1 MIATENVYRS
11 FENWTQEEIMLNQTK
26 LKGIYQSLKS
36 ASFKKVISLIIIG
49 LLLISL
55 AAFRE
60 SREDN
65 NWNNIGDSATIV
77 SKEAPKVALLSI
89 AKAAS
94 LDKTKNEVTVYNQ
107 NLALVKEYRTMNL
120 GKGNNVIK
128 YVDVASQIDPTS
140 VMFRDP
146 RSQNTVVVE
155 QNYEYDLVSSE
166 KLLDKYLDKEITV
179 TSDNESFTGR
189 LLSRSGGITLETGKG
204 VVVLNNVKKIEYPDA
219 AGLLTK
225 PTLIWQIYTDT
236 SGSREVETT
245 YLTGGMSWKANYI
258 ATIDRNDAK
267 ADIKGWV
274 TIENNAGTAYPD
286 AKLKLVAGDI
296 NRVEVPRYWYEK
308 GMVVPAATPYA
319 ISAPP
324 PGFAQESLFEYHLYT
339 LQRPTTLNNNEIK
352 QVSLLS
358 ADNVPAK
365 KEYSYDGASDG
376 EKVRVT
382 LNITNSK
389 ENGLGMPL
397 PKGVVRAYKA
407 DSDGQLQFLGEDSI
421 DHTPKDETLR
431 IHLGNAF
438 DIVGKRTVTD
448 REGMGS
454 YGIRES
460 YSIELKN
467 HKTEDAKI
475 IVTEHLYGNW
485 QITKASGQYK
495 KKDANTIEFEVNV
508 PKDGTKTIT
517 YTAEIRY

>member
-1 MIATENVYRS
+1 
-11 FENWTQEEIMLNQTK
+11 MLNQIK
-26 LKGIYQSLKS
+26 LRGVYQSLKS
-36 ASFKKVISLIIIG
+36 TSFKKLISLIVIA
-49 LLLISL
+49 LLLVSL
-55 AAFRE
+55 A
-60 SREDN
+60 SLWGSHEDN
-65 NWNNIGDSATIV
+65 NWNNIESGATIV
-77 SKEAPKVALLSI
+77 SKEVPKVALLSI

-94 LDKTKNEVTVYNQ
+94 PDKTRNEVTVYNQ
-107 NLALVKEYRTMNL
+107 NLALVKEYRTIDL
-120 GKGNNVIK
+120 STGNNIVK

-146 RSQNTVVVE
+146 KSRNTVVVE
-155 QNYEYDLVSSE
+155 QNYEYDLVSSD

-179 TSDNESFTGR
+179 TSDNESFTGM
-189 LLSRSGGITLETGKG
+189 LLGHSGGITLQTQNG
-204 VVVLNNVKKIEYPDA
+204 VVVLNDVKKIEYPDS

-225 PTLIWQIYTDT
+225 PTLIWDIYTDS

-258 ATIDRNDAK
+258 ATIDQSDSK
-267 ADIKGWV
+267 ANIKGWV
-274 TIENNAGTAYPD
+274 TVENNAGTAYPD

-296 NRVEVPRYWYEK
+296 NRVEAPQYYYDK
-308 GMVVPAATPYA
+308 GIAAIATP
-319 ISAPP
+319 APMGVP
-324 PGFAQESLFEYHLYT
+324 PGFTQEGLFEYHLYT

-365 KEYSYDGASDG
+365 KEYSYNGARDG
-376 EKVRVT
+376 EKVKVT
-382 LNITNSK
+382 LNITNSE

-431 IHLGNAF
+431 INVGNAF

-448 REGMGS
+448 TEGMGS

-467 HKTEDAKI
+467 HKTEDVKI
-475 IVTEHLYGNW
+475 IVTEHLYGSW
-485 QITKASGQYK
+485 QVTKSSEQYK

>member
-1 MIATENVYRS
+1 
-11 FENWTQEEIMLNQTK
+11 MLNRVK
-26 LKGIYQSLKS
+26 LKEIYQNLKS
-36 ASFKKVISLIIIG
+36 TSFKKPIALIVIA
-49 LLLISL
+49 LLLVSL
-55 AAFRE
+55 AALWG

-65 NWNNIGDSATIV
+65 NWNNIEGGATIV

-94 LDKTKNEVTVYNQ
+94 PDKTKNEVTVYNQ
-107 NLALVKEYRTMNL
+107 NLALVKEYRTMDL
-120 GKGNNVIK
+120 SSGNNIIK

-146 RSQNTVVVE
+146 KSKNTVVVE
-155 QNYEYDLVSSE
+155 QNYEYDLVSSD

-179 TSDNESFTGR
+179 TSDNESFTGK
-189 LLSRSGGITLETGKG
+189 LLSSSGGITLQTQKD
-204 VVVLNNVKKIEYPDA
+204 VVVLNNVKKIEYPDS

-225 PTLIWQIYTDT
+225 PTLIWDIYTDS

-245 YLTGGMSWKANYI
+245 YLTGGMNWKANYI
-258 ATIDRNDAK
+258 ATIDQSDSK
-267 ADIKGWV
+267 ANIKGWV

-296 NRVEVPRYWYEK
+296 NRVEVPQYYYDK
-308 GMVVPAATPYA
+308 GMAVPQATSFVVG
-319 ISAPP
+319 APP
-324 PGFAQESLFEYHLYT
+324 PGFTQEGLFEYHLYT

-352 QVSLLS
+352 QISLLS

-365 KEYSYDGASDG
+365 KEYSYDGARDG
-376 EKVRVT
+376 EKVKVT
-382 LNITNSK
+382 LNITNSE

-421 DHTPKDETLR
+421 DHTPKDEKLKVN
-431 IHLGNAF
+431 IGNAF
-438 DIVGKRTVTD
+438 DIVGSRTVMNV
-448 REGMGS
+448 EGLGQYGS
-454 YGIRES
+454 RES

-467 HKTEDAKI
+467 HKSEDAKI
-475 IVTEHLYGNW
+475 TVIEHFYGKW
-485 QITKASGQYK
+485 QITKSSEQYK
-495 KKDANTIEFEVNV
+495 KKDANTAEFEVIV

-517 YTAEIRY
+517 YIAEIGY

>member
-1 MIATENVYRS
+1 
-11 FENWTQEEIMLNQTK
+11 MLNQVK
-26 LKGIYQSLKS
+26 LRGIYQSLKS
-36 ASFKKVISLIIIG
+36 TSFKKLISLIVIA
-49 LLLISL
+49 LLLVSL
-55 AAFRE
+55 AALWE
-60 SREDN
+60 SRKEN
-65 NWNNIGDSATIV
+65 KWNNIEGGVTIV
-77 SKEAPKVALLSI
+77 SKEEPKIALLSI

-94 LDKTKNEVTVYNQ
+94 QDKTKNEVTVYNQ
-107 NLALVKEYRTMNL
+107 NLALVKEYRTMDL
-120 GKGNNVIK
+120 SSGNNIIK

-146 RSQNTVVVE
+146 KSQNTVVVE
-155 QNYEYDLVSSE
+155 QNYEYDLVSSD

-179 TSDNESFTGR
+179 TSDNESFTGK
-189 LLSRSGGITLETGKG
+189 LLSRSGGITLQTQKG

-225 PTLIWQIYTDT
+225 PTLIWQIYTDS

-245 YLTGGMSWKANYI
+245 YLTGGMNWKANYI
-258 ATIDRNDAK
+258 ATIDQSDSK
-267 ADIKGWV
+267 ANIKGWV

-296 NRVEVPRYWYEK
+296 NRIEAPQYWYEK
-308 GMVVPAATPYA
+308 GMPVPTATSYA
-319 ISAPP
+319 VGAPP
-324 PGFAQESLFEYHLYT
+324 PDFTQEGLFEYHLYT

-352 QVSLLS
+352 QISLLS
-358 ADNVPAK
+358 ADDVPAK
-365 KEYSYDGASDG
+365 KEYSYDGARDG
-376 EKVRVT
+376 EKVKVT
-382 LNITNSK
+382 LNITNSE

-421 DHTPKDETLR
+421 DHTPKDEKLR
-431 IHLGNAF
+431 INVGNAF

-448 REGMGS
+448 REGLGS

-475 IVTEHLYGNW
+475 TVTEHLYGNW
-485 QITKASGQYK
+485 QVTKASEQYK

-517 YTAEIRY
+517 YTAEIRYQ

>member
-1 MIATENVYRS
+1 
-11 FENWTQEEIMLNQTK
+11 MLNQSM
-26 LKGIYQSLKS
+26 LRGIYQSLKS
-36 ASFKKVISLIIIG
+36 TSFKKPISLIVIA
-49 LLLISL
+49 LLLVSL
-55 AAFRE
+55 ASLWE

-65 NWNNIGDSATIV
+65 NWNNIEGGTTIV
-77 SKEAPKVALLSI
+77 SKEMPKVALLSI

-94 LDKTKNEVTVYNQ
+94 PDKTKNEVTVYNQ
-107 NLALVKEYRTMNL
+107 NLALVKEYRTMDL
-120 GKGNNVIK
+120 SSGNNIIK

-146 RSQNTVVVE
+146 KSRNTVVVE
-155 QNYEYDLVSSE
+155 QNYEYDLVSSD

-179 TSDNESFTGR
+179 TSDNESFTGK
-189 LLSRSGGITLETGKG
+189 LLSRSGGITLETQKG
-204 VVVLNNVKKIEYPDA
+204 VVVLNNVKKIEYPDS

-225 PTLIWQIYTDT
+225 PTLVWQIYTDT
-236 SGSREVETT
+236 GGSREVQTS

-258 ATIDRNDAK
+258 ATIDQSDSK

-274 TIENNAGTAYPD
+274 TVENNAGTAYPD

-296 NRVEVPRYWYEK
+296 NRVEVPQYYK
-308 GMVVPAATPYA
+308 GLVVPQATSFA
-319 ISAPP
+319 VGAPP
-324 PGFAQESLFEYHLYT
+324 SGFTQEGLFEYHLYT

-352 QVSLLS
+352 QISLLS

-365 KEYSYDGASDG
+365 KEYSYDGARDG
-376 EKVRVT
+376 EKVKVT
-382 LNITNSK
+382 LNITNSE

-421 DHTPKDETLR
+421 DHTPKDEKLR
-431 IHLGNAF
+431 INVGNAF
-438 DIVGKRTVTD
+438 DIVGKRTATD

-454 YGIRES
+454 YGVRES

-485 QITKASGQYK
+485 QVTKASEQYK
-495 KKDANTIEFEVNV
+495 KKDANTIEFELNV

>member
-1 MIATENVYRS
+1 
-11 FENWTQEEIMLNQTK
+11 MLNQSM
-26 LKGIYQSLKS
+26 LRGIYQSLK
-36 ASFKKVISLIIIG
+36 ATSFKKLISLIVIA
-49 LLLISL
+49 LLLVSL
-55 AAFRE
+55 AALWE
-60 SREDN
+60 SRKEN
-65 NWNNIGDSATIV
+65 NWNNIEGGATIV

-94 LDKTKNEVTVYNQ
+94 PDKTKNEVTVYNQ
-107 NLALVKEYRTMNL
+107 NLALVKEYRTMDL
-120 GKGNNVIK
+120 SRGNNIIK

-146 RSQNTVVVE
+146 KSQNTVVVE
-155 QNYEYDLVSSE
+155 QNYEYDLVSSD
-166 KLLDKYLDKEITV
+166 KLLDKYLDKEITI
-179 TSDNESFTGR
+179 TSDNESFTGK
-189 LLSRSGGITLETGKG
+189 LLSRSGGITLQTQKG

-225 PTLIWQIYTDT
+225 PTLIWQIYTDS

-245 YLTGGMSWKANYI
+245 YLTGGMNWKANYI
-258 ATIDRNDAK
+258 ATIDQSDSK
-267 ADIKGWV
+267 ANIKGWV

-296 NRVEVPRYWYEK
+296 NRVYEERVDLVYGQGYPVPT
-308 GMVVPAATPYA
+308 PAPKFGF
-319 ISAPP
+319 P
-324 PGFAQESLFEYHLYT
+324 PGFSQEGLFEYHLYT

-352 QVSLLS
+352 QISLLS

-365 KEYSYDGASDG
+365 KEYSYDGTKDG
-376 EKVRVT
+376 EKVKVT

-397 PKGVVRAYKA
+397 PKGVVRVYKA

-421 DHTPKDETLR
+421 DHTPKDEKLK
-431 IHLGNAF
+431 INVGNAF

-448 REGMGS
+448 REGLGS

-467 HKTEDAKI
+467 HKTEDVKI
-475 IVTEHLYGNW
+475 TVTEHLYGNW
-485 QITKASGQYK
+485 QVTKTSEQYK

-517 YTAEIRY
+517 YTAEVRYQ

>member
-1 MIATENVYRS
+1 
-11 FENWTQEEIMLNQTK
+11 MLNQVK
-26 LKGIYQSLKS
+26 LRGIYQNLKS
-36 ASFKKVISLIIIG
+36 TSFKKLISLIIIT
-49 LLLISL
+49 LLLVSL
-55 AAFRE
+55 AALWE
-60 SREDN
+60 SREEN
-65 NWNNIGDSATIV
+65 NWNNIEGGVTIV
-77 SKEAPKVALLSI
+77 SKEEPKIALLSI

-94 LDKTKNEVTVYNQ
+94 PDKTKNEVTVYNQ
-107 NLALVKEYRTMNL
+107 NLALVKEYRTMDL
-120 GKGNNVIK
+120 STGNNIIK

-146 RSQNTVVVE
+146 KSQNTVVVE
-155 QNYEYDLVSSE
+155 QNYEYDLVSSD

-179 TSDNESFTGR
+179 TSDNESFTGK
-189 LLSRSGGITLETGKG
+189 LLSRSGGITLHTQKG
-204 VVVLNNVKKIEYPDA
+204 VVVLNNIKKIEYPDA

-225 PTLIWQIYTDT
+225 PTLIWQIYTDS

-245 YLTGGMSWKANYI
+245 YLTGGMNWKANYI
-258 ATIDRNDAK
+258 ATIDQSDSK
-267 ADIKGWV
+267 ANIKGWV

-296 NRVEVPRYWYEK
+296 NRVYEDRVDLVYEQ
-308 GMVVPAATPYA
+308 GYPVRTPAPKVGF
-319 ISAPP
+319 P
-324 PGFAQESLFEYHLYT
+324 PGFRQEGLFEYHLYT

-352 QVSLLS
+352 QISLLS

-365 KEYSYDGASDG
+365 KEYSYDGAKDG

-382 LNITNSK
+382 LNMTNSK

-397 PKGVVRAYKA
+397 PKGVVRVYKA

-421 DHTPKDETLR
+421 DHTPKDEKLR
-431 IHLGNAF
+431 INVGNAF

-448 REGMGS
+448 REGLGS

-467 HKTEDAKI
+467 HKTEDVKI
-475 IVTEHLYGNW
+475 TVTEHLYGNW
-485 QITKASGQYK
+485 QVTKAFEQYK

-508 PKDGTKTIT
+508 PKDGSKTIT
-517 YTAEIRY
+517 YTAEMRYQ

>member
-1 MIATENVYRS
+1 MLKYATWRG
-11 FENWTQEEIMLNQTK
+11 L
-26 LKGIYQSLKS
+26 YQSLKS
-36 ASFKKVISLIIIG
+36 SSFKKHISVFMIG
-49 LLLISL
+49 LLMVSM
-55 AAFRE
+55 AFLWE
-60 SREDN
+60 SKEN
-65 NWNNIGDSATIV
+65 NSWSNIDDGVTIV
-77 SKEAPKVALLSI
+77 SKEEPKIAFLSI

-94 LDKTKNEVTVYNQ
+94 SDKTKSEVTVYNQ
-107 NLALVKEYRTMNL
+107 NLALVKEYRTMDLSSGSNI
-120 GKGNNVIK
+120 VK

-146 RSQNTVVVE
+146 KSQNTVVVE
-155 QNYEYDLVSSE
+155 QNYEFDLVSSE

-179 TSDNESFTGR
+179 TSDNESFTGK
-189 LLSRSGGITLETGKG
+189 LLSRSGGITLQTQKG
-204 VVVLNNVKKIEYPDA
+204 VIVLNNVKKIEYPDA

-225 PTLIWQIYTDT
+225 PTLVWQIYTDS

-245 YLTGGMSWKANYI
+245 YLTGGMNWKANYI
-258 ATIDRNDAK
+258 ATIDQSDSK
-267 ADIKGWV
+267 ANIKGWV

-296 NRVEVPRYWYEK
+296 NRVYEERVDLVYGQGYPVPTPVPK
-308 GMVVPAATPYA
+308 VGM
-319 ISAPP
+319 PP
-324 PGFAQESLFEYHLYT
+324 SFSQEGLFEYHLYT

-352 QVSLLS
+352 QISLLS

-365 KEYSYDGASDG
+365 KEYSYDGARDG

-382 LNITNSK
+382 LNMTNSE

-397 PKGVVRAYKA
+397 PKGVVRVYKA

-421 DHTPKDETLR
+421 DHTPKDEKLK
-431 IHLGNAF
+431 LNVGNAF
-438 DIVGKRTVTD
+438 DIVGRRTVTD
-448 REGMGS
+448 REGLGS

-467 HKTEDAKI
+467 HKTEDVKI
-475 IVTEHLYGNW
+475 TVTEHLYGNW
-485 QITKASGQYK
+485 QVTKASEQYR

-517 YTAEIRY
+517 YTAEIRYQ

>member
-1 MIATENVYRS
+1 MIDIFQN
-11 FENWTQEEIMLNQTK
+11 
-26 LKGIYQSLKS
+26 LKS
-36 ASFKKVISLIIIG
+36 TSFKKFISIIVIV
-49 LLLISL
+49 LLLVSL
-55 AAFRE
+55 AALWE
-60 SREDN
+60 SRKEN
-65 NWNNIGDSATIV
+65 NLNNIEGGATIV
-77 SKEAPKVALLSI
+77 SKEMPKVALLSI

-94 LDKTKNEVTVYNQ
+94 PDKTKNEVTVYNQ
-107 NLALVKEYRTMNL
+107 NLALVKEYRTMDL
-120 GKGNNVIK
+120 SSGNNIIK
-128 YVDVASQIDPTS
+128 YVDVASRIDPTS

-146 RSQNTVVVE
+146 KSRNTVVVE
-155 QNYEYDLVSSE
+155 QNYEYDLVSSD

-179 TSDNESFTGR
+179 TSDNESFTGK
-189 LLSRSGGITLETGKG
+189 LLSRSGGITLETQKG
-204 VVVLNNVKKIEYPDA
+204 VVVLNNVKKIEYPDS

-225 PTLIWQIYTDT
+225 PTLIWQIYTDS

-245 YLTGGMSWKANYI
+245 YLTGGMNWKANYI
-258 ATIDRNDAK
+258 ATIDQSDSK
-267 ADIKGWV
+267 ANIKGWV

-296 NRVEVPRYWYEK
+296 NRVEVPQYYYDK
-308 GMVVPAATPYA
+308 GGMAAATA
-319 ISAPP
+319 IPTMGAP
-324 PGFAQESLFEYHLYT
+324 PGFTQEGLFEYHLYT

-352 QVSLLS
+352 QISLLS

-365 KEYSYDGASDG
+365 KEYSYDGARDG

-397 PKGVVRAYKA
+397 PRGVVRAYKA

-421 DHTPKDETLR
+421 DHTPKDEKLR
-431 IHLGNAF
+431 INVGNAF
-438 DIVGKRTVTD
+438 DIIGKRTVTD
-448 REGMGS
+448 AEGMGS

-475 IVTEHLYGNW
+475 IVTEHLYGTW
-485 QITKASGQYK
+485 QVTKASEQYK

-508 PKDGTKTIT
+508 SKEGTRTIA

>member
-1 MIATENVYRS
+1 
-11 FENWTQEEIMLNQTK
+11 MLNQFT
-26 LKGIYQSLKS
+26 LRGIYQSLKS
-36 ASFKKVISLIIIG
+36 TGFKKFISLIIIT
-49 LLLISL
+49 LLLVSL
-55 AAFRE
+55 AALWE
-60 SREDN
+60 SREEN
-65 NWNNIGDSATIV
+65 NWNNIEGGVTIV
-77 SKEAPKVALLSI
+77 SKEEPKIALLSI
-89 AKAAS
+89 AKAATP
-94 LDKTKNEVTVYNQ
+94 DKTRNEVTVYNQ
-107 NLALVKEYRTMNL
+107 NLALVKEYRTMDL
-120 GKGNNVIK
+120 SKGNNIIK

-146 RSQNTVVVE
+146 KSQNTVVVE

-189 LLSRSGGITLETGKG
+189 LLSRSGGITLQTNKG

-245 YLTGGMSWKANYI
+245 YLTGGMNWKANYI
-258 ATIDRNDAK
+258 ATIDQNDAK
-267 ADIKGWV
+267 ANIKGWV

-296 NRVEVPRYWYEK
+296 NRVYEERVDLVYGQGYPVPT
-308 GMVVPAATPYA
+308 PALKVGF
-319 ISAPP
+319 P
-324 PGFAQESLFEYHLYT
+324 PGFRQEGLFEYHLYT

-358 ADNVPAK
+358 ADSVPAK
-365 KEYSYDGASDG
+365 KEYSYDGARDG
-376 EKVRVT
+376 EKVKVT
-382 LNITNSK
+382 LNMTNSK

-421 DHTPKDETLR
+421 DHTPKDEKLR
-431 IHLGNAF
+431 INVGNAF

-485 QITKASGQYK
+485 QITKASEQYK
-495 KKDANTIEFEVNV
+495 KKDANTIEFEVTV
-508 PKDGTKTIT
+508 PKDGAKTIT
-517 YTAEIRY
+517 YTAEIRYQ